1 MSTKTQPQN
10 NRVVLTAPLAGT
22 PSPEDFKTISE
33 RMPEPDDGEMLIR
46 HIYLSLDPYQR
57 SMMAGR
63 HGAAGP
69 LGEGEMPDGEIV
81 GQVVQS
87 RHSDFADGEYVRHF
101 GGWQDYSVSDG
112 TQTFAVDPEQAPLS
126 TYVGVLGMPGLTAYA
141 SMVELADVQAGQT
154 VLVSAAHGPVG
165 SMVGQIAMQKGARA
179 IGIAGSDEKCRLVV
193 DELGFSACINYKDEC
208 YPGSLEDALPDG
220 ADIYHDNVGGDMLAD
235 ALSVLKNYGTVIL
248 CGLISQ
254 YNDPSQAVGLNLAS
268 VILKRAVLKGI
279 VVYDFEDQRQEF
291 LDMMAPRIK
300 DGTIKFLEDRVDGL
314 EHAGSQFTR
323 LMSGQ
328 NVGKALVV
336 IGPESL

>member
-1 MSTKTQPQN
+1 MPTNTQQHN
-10 NRVVLTAPLAGT
+10 NRVVLTAPLAGM
-22 PSPEDFKTISE
+22 PRPEDFKIISE
-33 RMPEPDDGEMLIR
+33 PMPDPDNGEMLIR

-57 SMMAGR
+57 STIAGR

-69 LGEGEMPDGEIV
+69 LGEGEMPNGEVV
-81 GQVVQS
+81 GQVIRS

-101 GGWQDYSVSDG
+101 GGWQEYSLSDG
-112 TQTFAVDPEQAPLS
+112 MQTFALDPDQAPLS

-141 SMVELADVQAGQT
+141 SMIELADVQAGQT

-165 SMVGQIAMQKGARA
+165 SMVGQIAIQKGARA

-193 DELGFSACINYKDEC
+193 DELGFGACINYKDEY

-268 VILKRAVLKGI
+268 VILKRAVLKGL
-279 VVYDFEDQRQEF
+279 VVYDFEDRRQEF
-291 LDMMAPRIK
+291 LDMMVPWVR
-300 DGTIKFLEDRVDGL
+300 DGTIKYLEDRVDGL

>member
-1 MSTKTQPQN
+1 MTTKMHQNN
-10 NRVVLTAPLAGT
+10 NRVVLTAPLDGN
-22 PSPEDFKTISE
+22 PRPEDFKTISE
-33 RMPEPDDGEMLIR
+33 PIPEPGDGEMLIR

-57 SMMAGR
+57 SMIAGR

-69 LGEGEMPDGEIV
+69 LGEGEMPGGEIV

-87 RHSDFADGEYVRHF
+87 RHSDFTDGEYVRHF
-101 GGWQDYSVSDG
+101 GGWQEYSLSDG

-141 SMVELADVQAGQT
+141 SMIELADVQAGQT

-165 SMVGQIAMQKGARA
+165 SMVGQIAMRKGARA

-193 DELGFSACINYKDEC
+193 DELGFSACINYKDGH

-220 ADIYHDNVGGDMLAD
+220 ADIYHDNVGSDMLAE

-254 YNDPSQAVGLNLAS
+254 YNDPSQAVGLSLAS
-268 VILKRAVLKGI
+268 VILKRAVLKGL
-279 VVYDFEDQRQEF
+279 VVYDFEDRRQEF
-291 LDMMAPRIK
+291 FDMMAPWIK
-300 DGTIKFLEDRVDGL
+300 DGTIKYLEDRVDGL

-336 IGPESL
+336 IGHESL

>member
-1 MSTKTQPQN
+1 MPTNTQQHN
-10 NRVVLTAPLAGT
+10 NRVVLTAPFAGM
-22 PSPEDFKTISE
+22 PRPEDFKIISE
-33 RMPEPDDGEMLIR
+33 PMPDPDNGEMLIR

-57 SMMAGR
+57 STIAGR

-69 LGEGEMPDGEIV
+69 LGEGEMPNGEVV
-81 GQVVQS
+81 GQVIRS

-101 GGWQDYSVSDG
+101 GGWQEYSLSDG
-112 TQTFAVDPEQAPLS
+112 MQTFALDPDQAPLS

-141 SMVELADVQAGQT
+141 SMIELADVQAGQT

-165 SMVGQIAMQKGARA
+165 SMVGQIAIQKGARA

-193 DELGFSACINYKDEC
+193 DELGFGACINYKDEY

-268 VILKRAVLKGI
+268 GIRMLAVLKGL
-279 VVYDFEDQRQEF
+279 VVYDFEDRRQEF
-291 LDMMAPRIK
+291 LDMMVPWVR
-300 DGTIKFLEDRVDGL
+300 DGTIKYLEDRVDGL

>member
-1 MSTKTQPQN
+1 MTTKIQQHN
-10 NRVVLTAPLAGT
+10 NRVVLTAPLQGN
-22 PSPEDFKTISE
+22 PRPEDFKTISE
-33 RMPEPDDGEMLIR
+33 PMPEPDDGKLLIR

-57 SMMAGR
+57 SMIAGR
-63 HGAAGP
+63 HGAPGP
-69 LGEGEMPDGEIV
+69 LSEGEMPNGEVV

-87 RHSDFADGEYVRHF
+87 RHPDFADGDYVRHF
-101 GGWQDYSVSDG
+101 GGWQEYSVSDG
-112 TQTFAVDPEQAPLS
+112 TQTFTVDPGRAPLS

-141 SMVELADVQAGQT
+141 SMIELADVQAGQT

-193 DELGFSACINYKDEC
+193 DELGFSACINYKDEY

-220 ADIYHDNVGGDMLAD
+220 ADVYHDNVGGDMLAE
-235 ALSVLKNYGTVIL
+235 ALSVLKDYGTVIL

-254 YNDPSQAVGLNLAS
+254 YNDPSKAAGLSLAS
-268 VILKRAVLKGI
+268 VILKRAVLKGL
-279 VVYDFEDQRQEF
+279 VVYDFEDQRQKF
-291 LDMMAPRIK
+291 FDLVAPWINEGRVK
-300 DGTIKFLEDRVDGL
+300 YLEDRVDGL
-314 EHAGSQFTR
+314 EHTGSQFAR

-336 IGPESL
+336 VGPESE

>member
-1 MSTKTQPQN
+1 MPTNTQQHN
-10 NRVVLTAPLAGT
+10 NRVVLTAPFAGM
-22 PSPEDFKTISE
+22 PRPEDFKIISE
-33 RMPEPDDGEMLIR
+33 PMPDPDNGEMLIR

-57 SMMAGR
+57 STIAGR

-69 LGEGEMPDGEIV
+69 LGEGEMPNGEVV
-81 GQVVQS
+81 GQVIRS

-101 GGWQDYSVSDG
+101 GGWQEYSLSDG
-112 TQTFAVDPEQAPLS
+112 MQTFTLDPDQAPLS

-141 SMVELADVQAGQT
+141 SMIELADVQAGQT

-165 SMVGQIAMQKGARA
+165 SMVGQIAIQKGARA

-193 DELGFSACINYKDEC
+193 DELGFGACINYKDEY

-268 VILKRAVLKGI
+268 VILKRAVLKGL
-279 VVYDFEDQRQEF
+279 VVYDFEDRRQEF
-291 LDMMAPRIK
+291 LDMMVPWVR
-300 DGTIKFLEDRVDGL
+300 DGTIKYLEDRVDGL